1 MSILASLRPATRS
14 LANIRA
20 FSSTPVHRL
29 YIQSNLQNDQTHP
42 NLASPMDPKAKVYD
56 FRSDTVTAP
65 TDEMFDIMKSA
76 SRGDDVFQV
85 RLHTAASSHMAIS
98 KGLMRFIL

>member
-1 MSILASLRPATRS
+1 MMSFTRNLVTPSVSRRLFSTAVAPHAYYTSSLLS
-14 LANIRA
+14 
-20 FSSTPVHRL
+20 
-29 YIQSNLQNDQTHP
+29 DQHKKVD
-42 NLASPMDPKAKVYD
+42 LKAKLYD

-85 RLHTAASSHMAIS
+85 SAC
-98 KGLMRFIL
+98 

>member
-1 MSILASLRPATRS
+1 L
-14 LANIRA
+14 
-20 FSSTPVHRL
+20 
-29 YIQSNLQNDQTHP
+29 
-42 NLASPMDPKAKVYD
+42 DPKAKVYD

-85 RLHTAASSHMAIS
+85 SSFECKRIFYW
-98 KGLMRFIL
+98 RY

>member
-1 MSILASLRPATRS
+1 
-14 LANIRA
+14 
-20 FSSTPVHRL
+20 
-29 YIQSNLQNDQTHP
+29 
-42 NLASPMDPKAKVYD
+42 MDPKAKVFD

-85 RLHTAASSHMAIS
+85 RREGYFEEFFGWKM
-98 KGLMRFIL
+98 ILNQLLGY

>member
-1 MSILASLRPATRS
+1 MSILASLRPGTRS
-14 LANIRA
+14 LSSIRA
-20 FSSTPVHRL
+20 FSTASVQRL

-42 NLASPMDPKAKVYD
+42 NLASPLDPKAKVYD

-85 RLHTAASSHMAIS
+85 SSFARKRIFYW
-98 KGLMRFIL
+98 RY